1 MDIQTAGNPEV
12 TLIYNDFDEFKKR
25 IGKLKIKEPWQIT
38 TEDELAKVFSMSSLH
53 LLPKFEIY
61 VDSSLDI
68 FVRVF
73 GWVLPDTHPLF
84 TSCDKSFF
92 QITLNNFIHQLETYG
107 FCSGVSVPDSNAAVK
122 RHVIPL
128 NFNYCEFRMQQQK
141 SILHQD
147 EYL

>member
-1 MDIQTAGNPEV
+1 MFAYIYVIGIWVITHLAYIYIIGIQQDIQTAGNPEV

-25 IGKLKIKEPWQIT
+25 IGKLKIKEAWQIT
-38 TEDELAKVFSMSSLH
+38 IEDELLKVFSMSSLH
-53 LLPKFEIY
+53 LLPEFKIY

-92 QITLNNFIHQLETYG
+92 QITLNNFIH
-107 FCSGVSVPDSNAAVK
+107 
-122 RHVIPL
+122 
-128 NFNYCEFRMQQQK
+128 
-141 SILHQD
+141 
-147 EYL
+147 